1 MFKLIFTIMGKSIH
15 FISDYTLNSAF
26 NRTVRQGKLHLPS
39 IPNIRRT
46 ELFPFVSTFKMLF
59 YSWFKT
65 KKVKTKLIF
74 KKKRILSEALAR
86 EKVTS
91 IGCVQFFVTPRTIE
105 SMAFSRPEYWS
116 GQLFPSPGDLPNPW
130 IETRSPVLQ
139 ADSLPAEPQGKP
151 QLSWK
156 EKSEGRGQIVYLQPW
171 TTRWDRDPVSPFFTK

>member
-1 MFKLIFTIMGKSIH
+1 MIILWILLLIEL
-15 FISDYTLNSAF
+15 SDKGNCTS
-26 NRTVRQGKLHLPS
+26 PS

-130 IETRSPVLQ
+130 IEARSPVLQ